1 MGIVETLSGA
11 VPQCLKTIYVS
22 ENLLT
27 KLNGQEIYRVT
38 MVNLQ
43 VSVLIPTC
51 NGGPLFERLLEM
63 LDRQTLRPVE
73 IIVADSQS
81 SDRTPDICA
90 RFGARVIPVER
101 RSFDHGGTRTML
113 AKEARGDIV
122 VYFTQDAVPAD
133 ETALA
138 LLVSPLQT
146 REVGC
151 SYGRQLPAADASL
164 FAAHLRN
171 FNYPDSSEIHR
182 YSDRHRLGFR
192 TAFMSNS
199 FSAYRK
205 TVLRDV
211 GYFKNGLIFGEDTC
225 TVGKILQA
233 GFNAAYCA
241 EAVVIHSHNYSVA
254 VEFKRSYDIGV
265 MHSLESWMLE
275 EFGSAEGV
283 GRKYVKSLLQTIVV
297 QRRYCL
303 LGSMVLRLGA
313 KYLGYKL
320 GRNYSL
326 QPRFMRRWLSMN
338 GAWWDTS
345 RL

>member
-1 MGIVETLSGA
+1 
-11 VPQCLKTIYVS
+11 
-22 ENLLT
+22 
-27 KLNGQEIYRVT
+27 

-51 NGGPLFERLLEM
+51 NGGHLFERLLEM
-63 LDRQTLRPVE
+63 LERQTLRPVE

-81 SDRTPDICA
+81 SDRTLEICTHY
-90 RFGARVIPVER
+90 RARVVPVER

-113 AKEARGDIV
+113 AQEACGDIV

-138 LLVSPLQT
+138 QLVSPLKDT
-146 REVGC
+146 DIAC
-151 SYGRQLPAADASL
+151 CYGRQLPASDASL
-164 FAAHLRN
+164 FAAHLRH
-171 FNYPDSSEIHR
+171 FNYPDSSEVHR
-182 YSDRHRLGFR
+182 YSDRQRLGFR

-205 TVLRDV
+205 AVLRDV

-233 GFNAAYCA
+233 GFNVAYCA
-241 EAVVIHSHNYSVA
+241 DAVVVHSHNYSVA

-283 GRKYVKSLLQTIVV
+283 GRKYVKSLLRAIVEK
-297 QRRYCL
+297 RRYDL

-313 KYLGYKL
+313 KFLGYKL
-320 GRNYSL
+320 GRNYCR
-326 QPRFMRRWLSMN
+326 QPLFMRRRLSMN

-345 RL
+345 RS